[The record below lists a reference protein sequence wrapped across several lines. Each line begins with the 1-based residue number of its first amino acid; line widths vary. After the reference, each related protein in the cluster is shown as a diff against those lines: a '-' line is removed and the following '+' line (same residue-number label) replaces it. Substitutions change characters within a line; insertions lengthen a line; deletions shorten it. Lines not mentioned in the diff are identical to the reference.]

1 MRFGVMTMAAAALV
15 CVLGATA
22 PALAQQVDLNEL
34 QEKALKAA
42 VAKVAPGVVQIETS
56 GGSEIISTGARG
68 MQVRKGVGPTT
79 GVIVAPDG
87 YVISSAFNFA
97 NKPTAIFVTVP
108 GHKERY
114 VAKVVAND
122 LTRMLTLLKIE
133 ANGLPVPPAAPKKDI
148 KIGQSALAVGRTL
161 DRADDRELNG
171 PPSISHGIVAALHRI
186 WGKAIQ
192 TDAKVSPVNYGGPL
206 VNIYGQVLG
215 ILVPASPNDDATTA
229 GHEWYDS
236 GIGFAIYMEDVMAAL
251 PRLRDGRD
259 LRRGLL
265 GITMQGADQFG
276 VAPTVA
282 TVAPDSAALRAGLKQ
297 GDVILEVDGK
307 PVKSQAQ
314 LLHATG
320 GKYEGDTV
328 NLSIKRGN
336 ETIKLDNIKLAGTLT
351 SYPHPFIGIL
361 PMRDDPE
368 PGEEVRYIYPG
379 SPADAAGLKVGDR
392 VTKFGAGGQPLQP
405 FTGRDQL
412 TAILN
417 RLQPGTE
424 IKLEVVRKADKKTET
439 LTIKLA
445 ALPETV
451 PDKLPELAS
460 LKRALEQPKGGA
472 PKVINPKGGAPKVE
486 PKPEEKKD
494 DRKQEVG
501 LLKRTNAARDHE
513 YALYVPGKGGE
524 FEKNVAHAVLVWLH
538 PVGKGKDKDLEDFAA
553 LWQDY
558 CDDHHIILVMPKSE
572 NENGWL
578 PSESDA
584 VVGIVQ
590 ETIGTYTTDRQRVV
604 VHGMGVGG
612 QFAYYLGFQ
621 ARDLFRGVG
630 TTGAVMTSPVK
641 DNVPNQRLQFF
652 IAAGGKD
659 PLVKDIQESKTK
671 LTGNKFSVIYR
682 ESPDGGHQYFD
693 SKTLAEFVRWV
704 DSLDRQ

>member
-1 MRFGVMTMAAAALV
+1 MRFRVMTMVAVALA
-15 CVLGATA
+15 CAMNSPA
-22 PALAQQVDLNEL
+22 PAFAQAELNEL

-56 GGSEIISTGARG
+56 GGSDVISTGGRG

-79 GVIVAPDG
+79 GVVVAPDG

-133 ANGLPVPPAAPKKDI
+133 AKDLAVPAVAPKKDI

-161 DRADDRELNG
+161 DRHDDRELNG
-171 PPSISHGIVAALHRI
+171 MPSISYGIVAALHRI
-186 WGKAIQ
+186 WDKALQ

-215 ILVPASPNDDATTA
+215 ILVPASPNDDGATA

-251 PRLRDGRD
+251 PRLREGKD

-276 VAPTVA
+276 VPPTVA

-297 GDVILEVDGK
+297 GDVIVEVDGK

-320 GKYEGDTV
+320 GKYEGDSV
-328 NLSIKRGN
+328 NLGIKRGN

-351 SYPHPFIGIL
+351 SYPHPFLGVL

-368 PGEEVRYIYPG
+368 PGEEVRYVYPG
-379 SPADAAGLKVGDR
+379 SPADAAGLKAGDR
-392 VTKFGAGGQPLQP
+392 LMKIAVGGQPLQMP
-405 FTGRDQL
+405 IAGRDSL
-412 TAILN
+412 TNTLN

-424 IKLEVVRKADKKTET
+424 VTLEVLRKADKKTET
-439 LTIKLA
+439 VKIKLGV
-445 ALPETV
+445 LPETI

-460 LKRALEQPKGGA
+460 LKRALEAPKAPVIQPK
-472 PKVINPKGGAPKVE
+472 GAPKVE
-486 PKPEEKKD
+486 PKPEPKPEEKKE

-524 FEKNVAHAVLVWLH
+524 FQKNIAHAVLVWLH

-584 VVGIVQ
+584 VIGIVQ
-590 ETIGTYTTDRQRVV
+590 ETIGTYTPDRQRIVA
-604 VHGMGVGG
+604 HGMGVGG

-621 ARDLFRGVG
+621 ARDLFRGVA

-671 LTGNKFSVIYR
+671 LAGNKFSVIYR
-682 ESPDGGHQYFD
+682 ESPEGGHQYLD
-693 SKTLAEFVRWV
+693 SKTLGELARWI